1 MSASPLAAARAPLA
15 RPARHHRGGHRITLT
30 PSRAVRG
37 VARAASPLDD
47 VRAGDLIS
55 LDFGEDED
63 AKETRRLIAREWLL
77 EVTETTETPAS
88 VRGICRGR
96 AFVLDGTS
104 MRLTPAPEPSQPD
117 LASEPWVQRAYP
129 EWHALLRRL
138 EVDGRYPAPTATAI
152 ATALPNKGVVVSGG
166 VTKITSYDE
175 LKARVAAEPGFWRD
189 GTPPRAPPM
198 TVHEHAT
205 LNAGEILA
213 TLRGHRG
220 VVMCQLWAGWEDA
233 DSDDANANVHV
244 VQPVDAP
251 FVTRALRDA
260 AVDALTGERTIGIR
274 CVPIAGMDPS
284 KGLTALVHAS
294 KSPFAERAKHLATF
308 GAQAALVA
316 GSPYYQLLVGRILGY
331 DARNIEAHVAEKGG
345 VLTAAIVAE
354 VAKDLAALAPGGDS
368 PTTPWRDE
376 YGRSFD
382 DLVGDDEEA
391 AARVF
396 GSAVVGDEEG
406 GRKGGKRGGKRRGKK
421 KGGRSTASS
430 VADAEAMFGRRGR

>member
-15 RPARHHRGGHRITLT
+15 RPARHRLGGHRITLT
-30 PSRAVRG
+30 PSRAVRS

-104 MRLTPAPEPSQPD
+104 MRLVPAPEPSQPD

-189 GTPPRAPPM
+189 GTPPRASPM

-233 DSDDANANVHV
+233 DSNDANANVHV

-260 AVDALTGERTIGIR
+260 AVDALT
-274 CVPIAGMDPS
+274 
-284 KGLTALVHAS
+284 
-294 KSPFAERAKHLATF
+294 ERAPSAS
-308 GAQAALVA
+308 GA
-316 GSPYYQLLVGRILGY
+316 SP
-331 DARNIEAHVAEKGG
+331 
-345 VLTAAIVAE
+345 
-354 VAKDLAALAPGGDS
+354 S
-368 PTTPWRDE
+368 PAWTPP
-376 YGRSFD
+376 
-382 DLVGDDEEA
+382 
-391 AARVF
+391 
-396 GSAVVGDEEG
+396 
-406 GRKGGKRGGKRRGKK
+406 RG
-421 KGGRSTASS
+421 
-430 VADAEAMFGRRGR
+430 

>member
-1 MSASPLAAARAPLA
+1 MSASPLAAARSPLA
-15 RPARHHRGGHRITLT
+15 RPVRHHRGGHRVTLT
-30 PSRAVRG
+30 PSDAARARF

-55 LDFGEDED
+55 LDFGEDDD

-96 AFVLDGTS
+96 AFVLDGSS
-104 MRLTPAPEPSQPD
+104 MRLTPAPEPSQPN

-129 EWHALLRRL
+129 EWHALLERL

-152 ATALPNKGVVVSGG
+152 AAALPNGGVVVSGG

-198 TVHEHAT
+198 TTHEHAT
-205 LNAGEILA
+205 LNAGEILT

-220 VVMCQLWAGWEDA
+220 VVMCQLWAGWEDSDEKKS
-233 DSDDANANVHV
+233 DSAAAHV

-260 AVDALTGERTIGIR
+260 ALDALTDGTIGIR
-274 CVPIAGMDPS
+274 CVPIAGMDPT

-294 KSPFAERAKHLATF
+294 TSPFADRAKHLASF

-331 DARNIEAHVAEKGG
+331 EIRNIEAHVAERGG
-345 VLTAAIVAE
+345 ALTPAIVTE
-354 VAKDLAALAPGGDS
+354 VAKDLAALGGGGVA
-368 PTTPWRDE
+368 TIPWRDD
-376 YGRSFD
+376 YGPSAD
-382 DLVGDDEEA
+382 DLEKASAFGA
-391 AARVF
+391 AA
-396 GSAVVGDEEG
+396 VGDEG
-406 GRKGGKRGGKRRGKK
+406 DGKRLGKGKGGKRKGKR

>member
-1 MSASPLAAARAPLA
+1 MSASPLAAAHAAPLA
-15 RPARHHRGGHRITLT
+15 GPARHHRGGHRTGVTLA
-30 PSRAVRG
+30 PSRAARS

-55 LDFGEDED
+55 LDFGEDDD
-63 AKETRRLIAREWLL
+63 AKETRRLITREWLL
-77 EVTETTETPAS
+77 EVTETMETPAS

-117 LASEPWVQRAYP
+117 LASEPWVRRAYP
-129 EWHALLRRL
+129 EWHALLKRL

-152 ATALPNKGVVVSGG
+152 AAALPNGGVVARGG

-198 TVHEHAT
+198 TVHDHAT

-233 DSDDANANVHV
+233 DDDARADVHV

-260 AVDALTGERTIGIR
+260 AVDALTDGSIGIR
-274 CVPIAGMDPS
+274 CVPIAGMDPA

-294 KSPFAERAKHLATF
+294 KSPFAERAEHLASF

-331 DARNIEAHVAEKGG
+331 ETRNIEAHVAEKGG

-354 VAKDLAALAPGGDS
+354 VAKDLAALVPGDAP
-368 PTTPWRDE
+368 PTTPWRDAFAE
-376 YGRSFD
+376 
-382 DLVGDDEEA
+382 
-391 AARVF
+391 RVMI
-396 GSAVVGDEEG
+396 S
-406 GRKGGKRGGKRRGKK
+406 RLR
-421 KGGRSTASS
+421 
-430 VADAEAMFGRRGR
+430 